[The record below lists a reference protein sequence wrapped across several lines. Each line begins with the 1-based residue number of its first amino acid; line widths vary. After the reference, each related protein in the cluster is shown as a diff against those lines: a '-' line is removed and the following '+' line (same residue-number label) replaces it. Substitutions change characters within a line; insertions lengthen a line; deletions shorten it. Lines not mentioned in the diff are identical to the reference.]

1 MRTCFCPYCGTNLK
15 FDDDNR
21 DFGFCQYCGAKITF
35 IDSKKTDTAEP
46 DKIASTCDIKNKEQ
60 EQKYNK
66 EIQIQQNE
74 YDHKLKTAKLK
85 LITSAVT
92 YIVSLI
98 FILTGVSFFQST
110 YENETLGF
118 FLICIGILAIIS
130 YKHSGKS
137 QFNNQTAIN
146 YRELGY
152 IQLTSEALAFRGKN
166 YRNIQSIY
174 TKLGFKR
181 IAVVNMKDL
190 TAIYYNSRGLVE
202 TVTIDGLIPQKK
214 QWYDPNAKVIIK
226 YHGYDN
232 R

>member
-1 MRTCFCPYCGTNLK
+1 M
-15 FDDDNR
+15 
-21 DFGFCQYCGAKITF
+21 
-35 IDSKKTDTAEP
+35 
-46 DKIASTCDIKNKEQ
+46 
-60 EQKYNK
+60 
-66 EIQIQQNE
+66 
-74 YDHKLKTAKLK
+74 K

-118 FLICIGILAIIS
+118 FLICIGILAIII
-130 YKHSGKS
+130 YACSGRT
-137 QFNNQTAIN
+137 QLNNQPAIN

-152 IQLTSEALAFRGKN
+152 IQLTSEALAFKGKN

-202 TVTIDGLIPQKK
+202 SVTIDGLIPQKN

>member
-15 FDDDNR
+15 FEDDDR

-35 IDSKKTDTAEP
+35 IDSKKNNTAEP
-46 DKIASTCDIKNKEQ
+46 DKIASTCDIKNNEQ
-60 EQKYNK
+60 EQKYDK
-66 EIQIQQNE
+66 ETQIQQNE
-74 YDHKLKTAKLK
+74 YNHKLKTVKLK

-118 FLICIGILAIIS
+118 FLICIGILAIII
-130 YKHSGKS
+130 YACSGRT
-137 QFNNQTAIN
+137 QLNNQPAIN

-152 IQLTSEALAFRGKN
+152 IQLTSEALAFKGKN

-202 TVTIDGLIPQKK
+202 SVTIDGLIPQKN

>member
-15 FDDDNR
+15 FNDDDR

-35 IDSKKTDTAEP
+35 IHSEKTDTAEP
-46 DKIASTCDIKNKEQ
+46 DKIASTRDIKNKEQ

-74 YDHKLKTAKLK
+74 YDNKLKLAKLK
-85 LITSAVT
+85 LVTSAVI
-92 YIVSLI
+92 YIVSLMP
-98 FILTGVSFFQST
+98 ILIGVCLFQST
-110 YENETLGF
+110 YENKVIDF
-118 FLICIGILAIIS
+118 FLICIGILAIII
-130 YKHSGKS
+130 YACLGRA
-137 QFNNQTAIN
+137 QLNNQPAIN

-152 IQLTSEALAFRGKN
+152 IQLTSEALAFKGKN

-174 TKLGFKR
+174 TKLGFKH

-190 TAIYYNSRGLVE
+190 TAIYYSSRGLVE
-202 TVTIDGLIPQKK
+202 TVTIDGLSPQKK